1 VKLIS
6 PRSEIPTRRV
16 APDDAPVRLA
26 VFGAGKAARFHL
38 DALDQLQGV
47 RVAGICSR
55 SGTSG
60 EALAAGRPGVR
71 TTTVAEDLVDPDLV
85 DAALV
90 AVPHHETARISRLLI
105 EAGIPAL
112 IEKPAAPSAAE
123 AAALASLAAERDVLA
138 LVAVNRRYYSLV
150 QQAIRAVRQRGPVR
164 GVVVVGHEGVDDL
177 VRAGAI
183 DAAASEQWLTMN
195 SVHFVDLLRL
205 AGGEVVELVGIR
217 ASAQVA
223 AGDQYSA
230 SMRFAD
236 GAVGTYV
243 AHWNSTAPPM
253 LRLFGDE
260 VAVEVRLGQPEDAW
274 ATFPGKRRMRF
285 HADQA
290 DIDAKAGVLEQDAAF
305 LLAVAAGRTSA
316 PWPASSLADH
326 VASLELVEAIA
337 AL

>member
-1 VKLIS
+1 MNATL
-6 PRSEIPTRRV
+6 RRAIV
-16 APDDAPVRLA
+16 SV
-26 VFGAGKAARFHL
+26 
-38 DALDQLQGV
+38 
-47 RVAGICSR
+47 
-55 SGTSG
+55 
-60 EALAAGRPGVR
+60 
-71 TTTVAEDLVDPDLV
+71 
-85 DAALV
+85 AALV
-90 AVPHHETARISRLLI
+90 A
-105 EAGIPAL
+105 
-112 IEKPAAPSAAE
+112 AAPAIAQQHAAPYTVVE
-123 AAALASLAAERDVLA
+123 SGRSFARLQD
-138 LVAVNRRYYSLV
+138 AVN
-150 QQAIRAVRQRGPVR
+150 AI
-164 GVVVVGHEGVDDL
+164 
-177 VRAGAI
+177 
-183 DAAASEQWLTMN
+183 
-195 SVHFVDLLRL
+195 
-205 AGGEVVELVGIR
+205 GGGTGTIR
-217 ASAQVA
+217 F
-223 AGDQYSA
+223 A